1 MKNKFL
7 TETANFR
14 QESSNIISYTKLIS
28 LIKDE
33 EQISFITDKF
43 NRDGEEFY
51 IDMKNI
57 DIAYQYVQKWGNKYE
72 YKRVKLSNNEVST
85 YFLPEQNERID
96 ANIKDMIFEINS
108 RDGKYSGVH
117 ATAIYDTKDKFY
129 EEWKLSAH
137 INYLKKNGLNKELK
151 LINQIWL
158 KDKGQTKERV
168 FKLLKSKD
176 NLWYVRSISS
186 DQYKEYGTAFTF
198 VYTILLLN
206 NIKDNKFSIEA
217 LNLNE
222 SKISM
227 TISHGIEREL
237 GDVGYIKSAIHME
250 NNDLAS
256 KSFKIEKQIV
266 LIPKVKDANN
276 ISIQVPKRKEVN
288 KLSVS
293 VAHGASMP
301 VLHQRMLS
309 INNEFLSTE
318 DFEKDFEKMIS
329 TKKPE
334 GLRNVI
340 EQKIISSKI
349 LKECQELKELFKP
362 SQSGVIDNMAK
373 LINLCGKAELLDID
387 YDMKSKLREI
397 ISDVLILKR

>member
-1 MKNKFL
+1 MLQKFL
-7 TETANFR
+7 K
-14 QESSNIISYTKLIS
+14 II
-28 LIKDE
+28 
-33 EQISFITDKF
+33 
-43 NRDGEEFY
+43 
-51 IDMKNI
+51 
-57 DIAYQYVQKWGNKYE
+57 
-72 YKRVKLSNNEVST
+72 
-85 YFLPEQNERID
+85 
-96 ANIKDMIFEINS
+96 
-108 RDGKYSGVH
+108 
-117 ATAIYDTKDKFY
+117 DTP
-129 EEWKLSAH
+129 
-137 INYLKKNGLNKELK
+137 N
-151 LINQIWL
+151 
-158 KDKGQTKERV
+158 
-168 FKLLKSKD
+168 LL
-176 NLWYVRSISS
+176 NLW
-186 DQYKEYGTAFTF
+186 
-198 VYTILLLN
+198 
-206 NIKDNKFSIEA
+206 
-217 LNLNE
+217 
-222 SKISM
+222 
-227 TISHGIEREL
+227 L
-237 GDVGYIKSAIHME
+237 G
-250 NNDLAS
+250 AS

-293 VAHGASMP
+293 VAHGASML

-318 DFEKDFEKMIS
+318 DFEKDFEKIIS

-334 GLRNVI
+334 GLRSVI

>member
-57 DIAYQYVQKWGNKYE
+57 DIAYQYVQKWVNKYE

-108 RDGKYSGVH
+108 RDGKYSDVH

-288 KLSVS
+288 KLLVS

-318 DFEKDFEKMIS
+318 DFEKDFEKIIS

-334 GLRNVI
+334 GLRSVI

-349 LKECQELKELFKP
+349 LKECQELKELFKL